1 MPTAGLE
8 RFVAAQEGTHDAALA
23 EIRRGRKAGHWM
35 WWVFPQIA
43 GLGRSETARRFA
55 IRDMAEAEAYLAHPV
70 LGARLVEA
78 AEAMLLHA
86 GTPPE
91 AILGGIDALKL
102 RSSMTLFAHVP
113 GAPDLFRDVLRAFY
127 GGEEDGQTLVR
138 IGSR

>member
-1 MPTAGLE
+1 MSLPMLTG
-8 RFVAAQEGTHDAALA
+8 AAD
-23 EIRRGRKAGHWM
+23 W
-35 WWVFPQIA
+35 PQI
-43 GLGRSETARRFA
+43 LLARA
-55 IRDMAEAEAYLAHPV
+55 ADGVVTDLAEAEAYLAHPV

-102 RSSMTLFAHVP
+102 RSSMTLFAQVP
-113 GAPDLFRDVLRAFY
+113 GAPAVFREVLDAFHA
-127 GGEEDGQTLVR
+127 GEADPQTLLR